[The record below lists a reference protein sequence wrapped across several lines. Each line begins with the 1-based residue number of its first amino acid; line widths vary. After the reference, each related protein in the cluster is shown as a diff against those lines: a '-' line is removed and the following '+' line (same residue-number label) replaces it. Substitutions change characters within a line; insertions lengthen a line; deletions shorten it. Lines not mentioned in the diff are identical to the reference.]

1 MTIISYRPQNAWL
14 RPKLDQGWWRWFLTS
29 LAYGGLVA
37 VVLIS
42 AALPRQERVRL
53 AYEIAQL
60 RKETTRLERQV
71 QELELAKH
79 RLLAPSRLAQSL
91 PQLGLSLPQ
100 PDQVLYLTPQGE
112 LVAPTPTKNPGGTR

>member
-14 RPKLDQGWWRWFLTS
+14 RPELDQGWWRWFLTS
-29 LAYGGLVA
+29 LGYGGLVA
-37 VVLIS
+37 LVLIS

-53 AYEIAQL
+53 AYEIATL
-60 RKETTRLERQV
+60 RKETARLERQI

-91 PQLGLSLPQ
+91 PQLGLAVPQ
-100 PDQVLYLTPQGE
+100 PGQVLYLTPQGE
-112 LVAPTPTKNPGGTR
+112 LVTPKPKKDAGGTR

>member
-1 MTIISYRPQNAWL
+1 MTIISFRPQNAWL

-29 LAYGGLVA
+29 LGYGGLVA
-37 VVLIS
+37 IVLIS

-53 AYEIAQL
+53 AYEIAKL
-60 RKETTRLERQV
+60 RKETASLERQI

-79 RLLAPSRLAQSL
+79 RLLAPSRLAESL

-100 PDQVLYLTPQGE
+100 PDQVLYLTPQGA
-112 LVAPTPTKNPGGTR
+112 LVASQPKKDAGGAR

>member
-14 RPKLDQGWWRWFLTS
+14 RPKLDGGWWRWFLTS
-29 LAYGGLVA
+29 LGYGGLVSL
-37 VVLIS
+37 VLIS

-53 AYEIAQL
+53 AYEIAAL
-60 RKETTRLERQV
+60 RKETASLERQI

-91 PQLGLSLPQ
+91 PQLGLSVPR
-100 PDQVLYLTPQGE
+100 PEQVLYLTPQGE
-112 LVAPTPTKNPGGTR
+112 LVAPEPEKDAGGKR